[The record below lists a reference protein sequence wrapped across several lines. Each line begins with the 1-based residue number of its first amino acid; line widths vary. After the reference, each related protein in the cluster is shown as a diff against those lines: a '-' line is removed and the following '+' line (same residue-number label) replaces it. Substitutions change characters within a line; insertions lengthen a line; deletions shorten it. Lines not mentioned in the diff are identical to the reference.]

1 MPLLQ
6 AVVALQVALEEL
18 LPKVLVE
25 LQLSQEVPL
34 PLLQVAVV
42 LQVALEELLPKVL
55 VELQPHP
62 LVVVPLLQAAAALL
76 QEASSEVVG
85 KGP

>member
-6 AVVALQVALEEL
+6 AAVALQVALEEL
-18 LPKVLVE
+18 LPQVLVE

-34 PLLQVAVV
+34 PLLQ
-42 LQVALEELLPKVL
+42 
-55 VELQPHP
+55 
-62 LVVVPLLQAAAALL
+62 AAAALL
-76 QEASSEVVG
+76 QEVSSEVVG